1 MLSDQPPEQ
10 ISRVIGARK
19 SRSSVPFLTNHI
31 IVVTLREDV
40 VSLTSLHVKD
50 LSYADVPIVYLLNRK
65 IIKVYIISCINIL
78 GYPGHPPNSGYG
90 GQYPPPRPPGAPDHY
105 PPHSNSGPPGSYPGG
120 SYPGY
125 GPRPGMGGY
134 MGPPPPNGTAS
145 PAGPGP
151 NSGDPY
157 GRPGWGQY
165 GPRPGYPPQSG
176 HPPPPSGPPTSS
188 SGPPFGSS
196 GPGGPY
202 PDQYHVSR
210 QLSSSSSWLSVFFG
224 FECRPDFCAGF
235 CTFVH
240 SLFPPVVIASAPCCI
255 KA

>member
-1 MLSDQPPEQ
+1 
-10 ISRVIGARK
+10 
-19 SRSSVPFLTNHI
+19 
-31 IVVTLREDV
+31 
-40 VSLTSLHVKD
+40 
-50 LSYADVPIVYLLNRK
+50 
-65 IIKVYIISCINIL
+65 
-78 GYPGHPPNSGYG
+78 
-90 GQYPPPRPPGAPDHY
+90 
-105 PPHSNSGPPGSYPGG
+105 
-120 SYPGY
+120 
-125 GPRPGMGGY
+125 

-240 SLFPPVVIASAPCCI
+240 SLFPRRYRISSLLHKSVTMCVLNVPSQKPLGAPGGPPPPGAPPGGPPGGPAPMGGTPMTATPPPPPQSQGPPVRPPPPSSPAGGKPQMAPSIGGPPGPIRPPPPQVRSAPCLSSIIIYRSPFFLLSSKQKYHFGI
-255 KA
+255 KSQNYQTATFAF